1 MTRTIS
7 TFRWVL
13 YGGYILAVAVALMMA
28 FTPGLALL
36 GLPPERVTFIPASFT
51 GLPWALPVFLTR
63 FDSVTTLAIVL
74 VGNLLNVAVGLM
86 LAKSGDD

>member
-7 TFRWVL
+7 SLRWVL
-13 YGGYILAVAVALMMA
+13 YGGYLLVTLAALMMA

-36 GLPPERVTFIPASFT
+36 GLPPERVTFLPATFT
-51 GLPWALPVFLTR
+51 GLPWTLPVFLTT

-74 VGNLLNVAVGLM
+74 VGNLLNVAIGLM
-86 LAKSGDD
+86 LARSGD